1 MGDAS
6 TKNSIREVD
15 VAPGQGFD
23 HKQPP
28 GIHIVGIS
36 THAKKHM
43 KKRILVPKPKARK
56 TPIKRPLSIHLDRAA
71 LRLSPYVVV
80 EF

>member
-28 GIHIVGIS
+28 GIIDVVGIS
-36 THAKKHM
+36 THSKKHNM
-43 KKRILVPKPKARK
+43 EEKNPCAKAQGKKNFKQEAAVH
-56 TPIKRPLSIHLDRAA
+56 TPR
-71 LRLSPYVVV
+71 
-80 EF
+80 

>member
-28 GIHIVGIS
+28 GIHVVGIS
-36 THAKKHM
+36 THSKKHNM
-43 KKRILVPKPKARK
+43 EEKNPCAKAQGKKNF
-56 TPIKRPLSIHLDRAA
+56 HQEAA
-71 LRLSPYVVV
+71 VHATR
-80 EF
+80 